1 MCIFSLKACD
11 QWQLKQRV
19 RDVVLFFS
27 NISDT
32 DGHDVERMEDCN
44 SQLLLRN
51 KHLQNLG
58 GSEDLFPRH
67 LQLGWS
73 GSSGLG
79 MAGVGLQ
86 AFNLAAFDGGGVT
99 VPHVFFLRP
108 SWSGSS
114 YSREIL
120 LTLMTENTEG

>member
-19 RDVVLFFS
+19 GDVVLFFS

-51 KHLQNLG
+51 KH
-58 GSEDLFPRH
+58 
-67 LQLGWS
+67 
-73 GSSGLG
+73 
-79 MAGVGLQ
+79 
-86 AFNLAAFDGGGVT
+86 
-99 VPHVFFLRP
+99 
-108 SWSGSS
+108 
-114 YSREIL
+114 
-120 LTLMTENTEG
+120 